1 MMGSAASFEAARPML
16 LRTAYRMLGS
26 IADAE
31 DVVQDAWLRWSKVDQ
46 PAIKQPA
53 AFLRR
58 TVMRLCLDALKS
70 ARSRREEYVGP
81 WLPDPIIQGE
91 PVEDVTLPLLLA
103 LERLSPLERAAFLL
117 NDVFGESFEDIAQTL
132 GRDAA
137 ACRQLARRAR
147 QNLRADRPRYDVS
160 REQGLTI
167 ASAFFAASRT
177 GDVQALGKLLADD
190 VSFQADGGGKR
201 PALPR
206 VITGADEVTGLLD
219 ALADMLKDMPS
230 KLLRYTFINGLPG
243 FVTQEA
249 DGLQTTALLIDSE
262 RIKAIYVM
270 RNPDKLQHLA
280 ATIQ

>member
-1 MMGSAASFEAARPML
+1 MMGGAASFEAARPML

-31 DVVQDAWLRWSKVDQ
+31 DVVQDAWLRWSRVDQ
-46 PAIKQPA
+46 PEIKHPA

-70 ARSRREEYVGP
+70 ARARREEYVGP
-81 WLPDPIIQGE
+81 WLPDPIVQGE

-117 NDVFGESFEDIAQTL
+117 HDVFGESFEDIAQTL

-177 GDVQALGKLLADD
+177 GDIQALGKLLADD

-206 VITGADEVTGLLD
+206 VITGADEVTGLLG

-230 KLLRYTFINGLPG
+230 KLVRYTFINGLPG

-249 DGLQTTALLIDSE
+249 DGLQTTALLIGGE